1 MRYNYQMG
9 ILELVTTLL
18 YLLALIFLLGIFGI
32 ILYAMAYGA
41 PYAALAQNRIDTMKD
56 LLKLKK
62 GQKMVDLGSGDGR
75 IVMAF
80 ARAGIES
87 HGYEINPVLVMISRI
102 RIRRAGLE
110 KKAFIH
116 FKDFWVTNL
125 ADFDAVTLYGIAH
138 IMKRLESKL
147 KKELKPGSK
156 VVTNYFKFPSLKPIQ
171 TRNKVLLYLID

>member
-1 MRYNYQMG
+1 MG

-18 YLLALIFLLGIFGI
+18 YLLALVFLLGIFGI
-32 ILYAMAYGA
+32 VLYAMSFGA
-41 PYAALAQNRIDTMKD
+41 PYAALAQNRIETMVG

-62 GQKMVDLGSGDGR
+62 GQKLVDLGSGDGR

-87 HGYEINPVLVMISRI
+87 HGYEINPVLVMISRLK
-102 RIRRAGLE
+102 IRRAGLE

-125 ADFDAVTLYGIAH
+125 GEFDAVTLYGIAH

-156 VVTNYFKFPSLKPIQ
+156 VVTNYFKFPNLKPVQI
-171 TRNKVLLYLID
+171 RNNVSLYLID